1 MAAQPPEIPTPWIGV
16 EDLPVHFANAF
27 SVAPAPNAIFLMLGS
42 VSPLTSDNVS
52 QVYAPVR
59 PIARV
64 AIAPAALPE
73 LIAALNEAVE
83 IQRAQ
88 QDAGNE

>member
-1 MAAQPPEIPTPWIGV
+1 MAAQPEIPTPWIGI

-27 SVAPAPNAIFLMLGS
+27 GVTPAPNAIFLMLGS
-42 VSPLTSDNVS
+42 VTPLGGDPSG

-64 AIAPAALPE
+64 AIAPAALPG
-73 LIAALNEAVE
+73 LIDALN
-83 IQRAQ
+83 
-88 QDAGNE
+88 DALRLHNEQSQSTL